1 MREHIERV
9 GAEYAERIPAQLTRT
24 GSLVDHYCI
33 CHDILNAPDIDT
45 HMLAWVFVYMRLFSI
60 KDMRK
65 DMRGYYQTKDI
76 SHIQNE
82 LSMALARVYVK
93 ALSCPD
99 RDTSF
104 DRVLIR
110 NIMNLTPRGGGN
122 GDELRLFI
130 LDMMRRHGIREGHRP
145 GIDDPFIEEWHQKLH
160 SCCTPE
166 DIGICEAYILF
177 QETNSSDLFYKML
190 WERNG
195 ISVDYLRHMP
205 RPLTHAPRYMPQLI
219 PDLKHLLWILKQVH
233 GGSSNFHYLLEVSKW
248 QLDKELHSML
258 QDVNNH
264 YGEWWIPGRIVDCRQ
279 RLRLL
284 LRNHCPRDPL
294 MIDVALD
301 NRYKTAVERIDLRT
315 LSGDDLVALVL
326 LSLRNIHLSYENETI
341 AACIDLWNRLNSV
354 PDRDT
359 WSREWALQTVA
370 ALNYIQSAVHSFS
383 DGLYNLIQPKALLLG
398 RSCEIAESYLMNC
411 AEEVIRSQNTYA
423 LSRLIDALFPMMRET
438 AHIGCWKIVSRGKGT
453 GTGRVKATGSLPS
466 LHDRQDEGSH
476 IMVVDAIDG
485 TEDIPPWVSAIIT
498 KSDVDILSHIAI
510 RCRDSKVLLS
520 TCYEQDVFER
530 LKSYDGATLTVVIE
544 NDRIHYREHGMDDAG
559 TTIHQQQAMRGR
571 NRRSKSGNLLD
582 IHDKV
587 SAFIKTPLSATVPFE
602 AFERVLL
609 GNPEAFSL
617 FTKLTD
623 ALASHPQDYPSI
635 LSDIRTL
642 IQDLSVPSDVVQSI
656 RERITSQGCMA
667 VQWSGPFQE
676 AIISTIKRVWG
687 SVWNERAYLSRFHRN
702 HGSNGICMGIL
713 IQNVIP
719 ADYSFIIHTRN
730 PLSDNGDEIL
740 SEIVVG
746 LGETLTG
753 NAPGTPLCVVS
764 DKRRKDHTI
773 VSYPSKPIAYLD
785 SHRENSFIV
794 RSDSNDEDLPDF
806 SGAGLYDSHLI
817 YKPTRAFVRY
827 DQERLF
833 WDRDFQQVMFDSL
846 IRIAGEIEDIMQS
859 PQDIEGVYAGD
870 SFYVVQTR
878 NQVG

>member
-1 MREHIERV
+1 V
-9 GAEYAERIPAQLTRT
+9 YAN
-24 GSLVDHYCI
+24 V
-33 CHDILNAPDIDT
+33 
-45 HMLAWVFVYMRLFSI
+45 
-60 KDMRK
+60 
-65 DMRGYYQTKDI
+65 
-76 SHIQNE
+76 
-82 LSMALARVYVK
+82 
-93 ALSCPD
+93 LSCTD
-99 RDTSF
+99 RDTSL

-177 QETNSSDLFYKML
+177 QETNSSDLFYRTL

-195 ISVDYLRHMP
+195 ISMDYLRHMP

-233 GGSSNFHYLLEVSKW
+233 GGSDNFYYLLEVSKW

-258 QDVNNH
+258 EDVNNH

-326 LSLRNIHLSYENETI
+326 LTLRNVHLSYEHETI
-341 AACIDLWNRLNSV
+341 AACIDLWNRLKDV
-354 PDRDT
+354 PDKDR
-359 WSREWALQTVA
+359 WSREWGLQTVA
-370 ALNYIQSAVHSFS
+370 AINYIQSAIHSCS
-383 DGLYNLIQPKALLLG
+383 DGLYDLIQPKALLLG
-398 RSCEIAESYLMNC
+398 RSCGIPESYLMNC
-411 AEEVIRSQNTYA
+411 AEEVIRSQNTFA
-423 LSRLIDALFPMMRET
+423 LSRLIDALLPMVRET
-438 AHIGCWKIVSRGKGT
+438 AHIGCWKIVSRGKNA
-453 GTGRVKATGSLPS
+453 GTGRVKAARSLSS
-466 LHDRQDEGSH
+466 LQGRQAEGPH
-476 IMVVDAIDG
+476 IMVVDTIDG
-485 TEDIPPWVSAIIT
+485 TEDIPPWVSVIIT
-498 KSDVDILSHIAI
+498 RSDVDILSHIAI
-510 RCRDSKVLLS
+510 RCRDAKVILS

-530 LKSYDGATLTVVIE
+530 LKSYDGSTLTVVID
-544 NDRIHYREHGMDDAG
+544 NDRIHYHDHGLDDGGAV
-559 TTIHQQQAMRGR
+559 IHEKHAIRGGYCS
-571 NRRSKSGNLLD
+571 SKSGNLLN

-587 SAFIKTPLSATVPFE
+587 SAFIKTPSSATVPFE
-602 AFERVLL
+602 AFEQALL
-609 GNPEAFSL
+609 GNPVAFSL
-617 FTKLTD
+617 FRELTD
-623 ALASHPQDYPSI
+623 ALASHPRDYSSI

-642 IQDLSVPSDVVQSI
+642 IHDLSVPSDVLQSI
-656 RERITSQGCMA
+656 RERITGQGCMA
-667 VQWSGPFQE
+667 IRWSGPFQD

-702 HGSNGICMGIL
+702 LDSNGIRMGVL

-753 NAPGTPLCVVS
+753 NAPGAPLCVIS
-764 DKRRKDHTI
+764 DRRRKNHTI

-794 RSDSNDEDLPDF
+794 RSDSNDEDSADF
-806 SGAGLYDSHLI
+806 SGAGLYDSYLI
-817 YKPTRAFVRY
+817 NTPTPTPVRY

-846 IRIAGEIEDIMQS
+846 IRIAGEVEDIMQS